1 MRAVVLSTS
10 VQIAI
15 FWILNLS
22 LCTCPAFAA
31 GDTDAAFRLKSTMH
45 QLLSYKRNL
54 ERDVDKTTD
63 QISRL
68 ERVRDY
74 NSVARAL
81 DDLEKNKLKTERQL
95 HDVLIDIRDVEN
107 DLRACK

>member
-1 MRAVVLSTS
+1 M
-10 VQIAI
+10 
-15 FWILNLS
+15 
-22 LCTCPAFAA
+22 
-31 GDTDAAFRLKSTMH
+31 
-45 QLLSYKRNL
+45 
-54 ERDVDKTTD
+54 DKTTD